1 VHEEHSSNGCLRLAV
16 ALLRAVQR
24 VGLQHTEQVLLAM
37 KRSSRIG
44 RQELTTAHHLP
55 VLHVYRLAS
64 EPALPFPEKDVLVVT
79 LRPVTD
85 PMTGFKQKARIGL
98 GLDAG

>member
-1 VHEEHSSNGCLRLAV
+1 MS
-16 ALLRAVQR
+16 
-24 VGLQHTEQVLLAM
+24 GLSVC
-37 KRSSRIG
+37 
-44 RQELTTAHHLP
+44 LP
-55 VLHVYRLAS
+55 VLYRLWLPDELLHVYRLAS